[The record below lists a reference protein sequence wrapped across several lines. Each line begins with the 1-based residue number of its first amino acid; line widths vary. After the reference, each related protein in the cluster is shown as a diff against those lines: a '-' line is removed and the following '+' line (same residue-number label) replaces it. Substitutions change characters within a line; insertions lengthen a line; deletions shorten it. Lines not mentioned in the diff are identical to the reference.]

1 MTVGSEEKLK
11 SPHAN
16 PAYGRPAKLLLCFM
30 LCLIWHTLY
39 SKMNCLDRY
48 IARQMKNAA
57 FRKRVEQEV
66 AELEVGIL
74 IARLRQSLKMNQ
86 TELAARAGMNASKIS
101 RMESSPKNVTLNTLT
116 RVAQALNRRV
126 KISFV
131 PAEGKVVFAHKR
143 DGGLG
148 KIRAKSSRSRGE

>member
-1 MTVGSEEKLK
+1 
-11 SPHAN
+11 
-16 PAYGRPAKLLLCFM
+16 
-30 LCLIWHTLY
+30 
-39 SKMNCLDRY
+39 
-48 IARQMKNAA
+48 MKDPV

-101 RMESSPKNVTLNTLT
+101 RIESSPKNVTLKTLS

-126 KISFV
+126 KITFV
-131 PAEGKVVFAHKR
+131 PAERKVVLAHKR
-143 DGGLG
+143 DSGQRKAFLGVGERAGGR
-148 KIRAKSSRSRGE
+148 KIKAKSS

>member
-1 MTVGSEEKLK
+1 
-11 SPHAN
+11 
-16 PAYGRPAKLLLCFM
+16 
-30 LCLIWHTLY
+30 
-39 SKMNCLDRY
+39 MNRLDRY
-48 IARQMKNAA
+48 IARQMKDPA

-74 IARLRQSLKMNQ
+74 VARLRQSLKMNQ

-131 PAEGKVVFAHKR
+131 PVERKMAFAHKR
-143 DGGLG
+143 DGELRRV
-148 KIRAKSSRSRGE
+148 KARSSRGRGG

>member
-1 MTVGSEEKLK
+1 
-11 SPHAN
+11 
-16 PAYGRPAKLLLCFM
+16 
-30 LCLIWHTLY
+30 
-39 SKMNCLDRY
+39 MNRLDRY
-48 IARQMKNAA
+48 IARQMKNPA
-57 FRKRVEQEV
+57 FRKRVEQEI

-101 RMESSPKNVTLNTLT
+101 RIESSPKNVTLNTLT

-131 PAEGKVVFAHKR
+131 PAERKVVLAHER
-143 DGGLG
+143 GGLR
-148 KIRAKSSRSRGE
+148 KSKERSSRG

>member
-1 MTVGSEEKLK
+1 
-11 SPHAN
+11 
-16 PAYGRPAKLLLCFM
+16 
-30 LCLIWHTLY
+30 
-39 SKMNCLDRY
+39 MNRLDRY
-48 IARQMKNAA
+48 IARRMKNAA

-101 RMESSPKNVTLNTLT
+101 RIESSPKNVTLNTLT

-131 PAEGKVVFAHKR
+131 PAERKVVLAR
-143 DGGLG
+143 RRNGGVR
-148 KIRAKSSRSRGE
+148 KVRAKSSADRG